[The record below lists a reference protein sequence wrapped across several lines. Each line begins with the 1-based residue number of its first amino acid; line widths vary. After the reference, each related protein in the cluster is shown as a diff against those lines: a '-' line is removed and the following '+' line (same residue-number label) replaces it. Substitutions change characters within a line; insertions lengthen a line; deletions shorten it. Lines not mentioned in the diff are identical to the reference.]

1 MKDYLLII
9 LRAISRIFISI
20 GKLILALIKV
30 TFKIMGF
37 AWRSEKKIYQTEK
50 KVHNKLEDGTNDIVN
65 TMMYG
70 DDYRVFRDAVRRE
83 LHK

>member
-1 MKDYLLII
+1 
-9 LRAISRIFISI
+9 
-20 GKLILALIKV
+20 
-30 TFKIMGF
+30 MGF